1 MNGIISM
8 IPNREFKLSELSLMN
23 SSASEI
29 DSVSNVI
36 DSRLAKMYKLFRQA
50 ANKVNTNVKYIVVG
64 DSTRD
69 NTYNEMIEYYNEQL
83 GKINVTVFNNSESG
97 QSGHDWAYNID
108 QTTLNQCLSEIG
120 DNEENCIVEFSHGL
134 NDYKDGNTESQVK
147 TWLLYGINQL
157 ILNKP
162 KINIVLT
169 TPVNTAYTDRNIVLK
184 RIYSEIST
192 ELNLPLVDTTLATA
206 VGTIQGNTNY
216 YQDTTH
222 PNKFGS
228 RRVVNYILD
237 TILPLELLSI
247 VTISEYEIGT
257 ALDYSLT
264 ATKEIDKLY
273 DSTTGVAQSLANWR
287 RLAEIP
293 VEPNFVVKITHKGN
307 RNDNIYMDSD
317 GVFISVDR
325 PTVTLYVRYSTIP
338 ANAWFLRINL
348 SSQGATYDALND
360 VPTVSYYD
368 PSSGLYLTIEDI
380 NSGLNIRNVLN
391 KFRDGLL
398 VDSYGKIGTSGQTL
412 TIDANSKMKWA

>member
-1 MNGIISM
+1 MKVNNPNYLNG
-8 IPNREFKLSELSLMN
+8 LS

-29 DSVSNVI
+29 DAVSNVI
-36 DSRLAKMYKLFRQA
+36 DRRLTPMHKLLRES
-50 ANKVNTNVKYIVVG
+50 ANGINTNVKYCIVG

-69 NTYNEMIEYYNEQL
+69 NNYNEMIDYYTSQL
-83 GKINVTVFNNSESG
+83 AKINVAVFDNAESG

-108 QTTLNQCLSEIG
+108 QTTLNQLLTFIG
-120 DNEENCIVEFSHGL
+120 TNENNCIIEFSHGL
-134 NDYKDGNTESQVK
+134 NDYKDGATEAQVK

-157 ILNKP
+157 ISSKP
-162 KINIVLT
+162 NINIVLT
-169 TPVNTAYTDRNIVLK
+169 TPVNTANTDRNAVLK

-237 TILPLELLSI
+237 KILPLELLSI
-247 VTISEYEIGT
+247 VTISEYEISAT
-257 ALDYSLT
+257 LDYSLT

-273 DSTTGVAQSLANWR
+273 DSTTGEAQSLANWR

-307 RNDNIYMDSD
+307 RNDNIYMNSD
-317 GVFISVDR
+317 GVFILVDR
-325 PTVTLYVRYSTIP
+325 PTVTSYVRYSTIP

-360 VPTVSYYD
+360 VPSVSYYD
-368 PSSGLYLTIEDI
+368 PSSGLYLTIKDI

-412 TIDANSKMKWA
+412 TIDSSNKMKWA

>member
-1 MNGIISM
+1 MKVNNPNYLNG
-8 IPNREFKLSELSLMN
+8 LS

-29 DSVSNVI
+29 DAVSNVI
-36 DSRLAKMYKLFRQA
+36 DRRLTPMHKLLRES
-50 ANKVNTNVKYIVVG
+50 ANGINTNVKYCIVG

-69 NTYNEMIEYYNEQL
+69 NNYNEMIDYYTSQL
-83 GKINVTVFNNSESG
+83 AKINVAVFDNAESG

-108 QTTLNQCLSEIG
+108 QTTLNQLLTFIG
-120 DNEENCIVEFSHGL
+120 TNENNCIIEFSHGL
-134 NDYKDGNTESQVK
+134 NDYKDGATEAQVK

-157 ILNKP
+157 ISSKP
-162 KINIVLT
+162 NINIVLT
-169 TPVNTAYTDRNIVLK
+169 TPVNTANTDRNAVLK

-237 TILPLELLSI
+237 KILPLELLSI

-273 DSTTGVAQSLANWR
+273 DSTTGEAQSLANWR

-307 RNDNIYMDSD
+307 RNDNIYMNSD
-317 GVFISVDR
+317 GVFILVDR
-325 PTVTLYVRYSTIP
+325 PTVTSYVRYSTIP

-360 VPTVSYYD
+360 VPSVSYYD
-368 PSSGLYLTIEDI
+368 PSSGLYLTIKDI

-412 TIDANSKMKWA
+412 TIDSSNKMKWA